1 MDDGIERKV
10 LEELVKNL
18 VMKKDELVRF
28 LDGKVDNP
36 ESALDVVIKNL
47 ITKQMVTYV
56 TPIGESCFAVTQKG
70 MREARKI

>member
-1 MDDGIERKV
+1 MEDGIERKV

-36 ESALDVVIKNL
+36 ESSLEMVMKNL
-47 ITKQMVTYV
+47 IAKQLVTYV
-56 TPIGESCFAVTQKG
+56 SPIGESCFAVTQKG
-70 MREARKI
+70 MREVKV